1 MLSTEELMLS
11 NCDIGEDAWESHG
24 LQDQS
29 SQYWRNQP
37 WIFIGMT
44 DAEAEAPVQW
54 LNSIVDQWMWIWA
67 NSRG

>member
-1 MLSTEELMLS
+1 MLSIEELMLS
-11 NCDIGEDAWESHG
+11 NCDIGEDSWESHV

>member
-11 NCDIGEDAWESHG
+11 NCDIGEDARESHG